1 MKSALLHRPGD
12 TYSSQPPSIPSASL
26 SAAIASS
33 LSLGD
38 NNQGLSRLEDVP
50 LELLNRNIS
59 FHRSPSAP
67 LDVLIKSRIEK
78 MPNSLVLV
86 NNSKAD
92 SEVDSG
98 VPQSCKRVL
107 FTDAELLRCCQQ
119 AQSSLPRSIMG
130 LHNAGNTC
138 YLNSVLQCLLATG
151 PLLCYIV
158 GNHNRSNNCPYISG
172 KANNG
177 MRRFCALCGLFK
189 LYQEHEPQSAFP
201 HQSSIFNRTSAG
213 QTTPSYF
220 VSNVRAVCPNL
231 RVYQQEDAHEY
242 LLGMLSKMEDSV
254 LAAYGKI
261 PRVTMDTNV
270 IRRIFG
276 GTTRSEVTCSTCR
289 KTSPRNDQWFNLSM
303 DITHARS
310 LQQCL
315 FNYTQPEVLQG
326 ANAYKCETCKQLRHA
341 TRCCRIFRAPPVLVV
356 QFNRF
361 SRNLKLDTRVDFPAT
376 FNMRPHMTPPRG
388 PSVIYRLYATLNHE
402 GYSCRSGHYVAFTR
416 RNNQWFSHNDSI
428 VTSTTQECVLRQSPY
443 LLFYE
448 LVSLDALTSGGAAV
462 TVSANSTPS
471 PSVPKLQP
479 SQPSDSALT
488 TTNSLSSNGSFHPV
502 PSRVSPEEPGQQQSQ
517 TQKPKSAIIFNPN
530 VLAYRKL
537 PHDPPTST
545 AVANGIG
552 PDNVPKAVPVTTV
565 PKAVPSS
572 LPKSGLSPVAQTV
585 SAPSVVRTPSV
596 SGVGDSVTAM
606 TANGTSQ
613 SLPARPSSLP
623 SPKVSEVSPPS
634 SNHSKGLNT
643 APRLRSRSSSG
654 SSEVSSSG
662 TGESIEWIPVTKADL
677 QGNTVCLAS
686 AGVAGSPSRKRKHH
700 DQRHSS
706 TEKRRKFSSYS
717 NVSKHRKHK
726 HKKWKRRR
734 RRSAHERHNS

>member
-1 MKSALLHRPGD
+1 
-12 TYSSQPPSIPSASL
+12 
-26 SAAIASS
+26 
-33 LSLGD
+33 
-38 NNQGLSRLEDVP
+38 
-50 LELLNRNIS
+50 
-59 FHRSPSAP
+59 
-67 LDVLIKSRIEK
+67 
-78 MPNSLVLV
+78 
-86 NNSKAD
+86 
-92 SEVDSG
+92 
-98 VPQSCKRVL
+98 
-107 FTDAELLRCCQQ
+107 
-119 AQSSLPRSIMG
+119 
-130 LHNAGNTC
+130 
-138 YLNSVLQCLLATG
+138 
-151 PLLCYIV
+151 
-158 GNHNRSNNCPYISG
+158 
-172 KANNG
+172 
-177 MRRFCALCGLFK
+177 
-189 LYQEHEPQSAFP
+189 
-201 HQSSIFNRTSAG
+201 
-213 QTTPSYF
+213 
-220 VSNVRAVCPNL
+220 
-231 RVYQQEDAHEY
+231 
-242 LLGMLSKMEDSV
+242 
-254 LAAYGKI
+254 
-261 PRVTMDTNV
+261 
-270 IRRIFG
+270 
-276 GTTRSEVTCSTCR
+276 
-289 KTSPRNDQWFNLSM
+289 M

-448 LVSLDALTSGGAAV
+448 LVSLDALTSGGGAAV

-471 PSVPKLQP
+471 PSAPKLQP

-502 PSRVSPEEPGQQQSQ
+502 PYRVSPEEPGQQQSP
-517 TQKPKSAIIFNPN
+517 TQKPKSAIIFNPH

-552 PDNVPKAVPVTTV
+552 PDNVPKAVPVTTA

-596 SGVGDSVTAM
+596 SGVNDSVTAM

-634 SNHSKGLNT
+634 SNHSKGPNT

-677 QGNTVCLAS
+677 QGNAVCLAS